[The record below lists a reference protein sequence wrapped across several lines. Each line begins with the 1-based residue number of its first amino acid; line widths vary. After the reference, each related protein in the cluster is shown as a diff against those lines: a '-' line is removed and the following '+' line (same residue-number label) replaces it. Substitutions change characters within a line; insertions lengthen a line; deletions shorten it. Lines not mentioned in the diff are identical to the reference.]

1 MLFSPCLLE
10 EEGRRRSNLIRV
22 PPRKGIRNHSFDPE
36 VEQSWAGSHMTL
48 FVLLFF
54 PCPSFTFSFLIVFS

>member
-10 EEGRRRSNLIRV
+10 EEEKRWSNLIRV
-22 PPRKGIRNHSFDPE
+22 SPRKDIRNQSFDPK
-36 VEQSWAGSHMTL
+36 VEQSWAGNHKTL

-54 PCPSFTFSFLIVFS
+54 PHPSFTFPFLVVFS